1 MKIPATISTI
11 VNRPATI
18 AIVSVALTI
27 VSTTFAFVTNKK
39 AFDTADA
46 ALDDGAS
53 IETAVRIAA
62 RVKEATWAW
71 WTSAGILGIQLAII
85 AWLFVN
91 GSGGLGTATFAL
103 TAAWYAAIAV
113 VVIPN
118 VYSIDVLK
126 KSLSP
131 S

>member
-1 MKIPATISTI
+1 MKVPAMIIGTPSI
-11 VNRPATI
+11 V

-39 AFDTADA
+39 AFDAANA
-46 ALDDGAS
+46 ALNGGAS
-53 IETAVRIAA
+53 IETAVSTATRI
-62 RVKEATWAW
+62 KEATWAR
-71 WTSAGILGIQLAII
+71 WTSAAILGIQLAII
-85 AWLFVN
+85 VWLFVN

-118 VYSIDVLK
+118 VYSIDVVK
-126 KSLSP
+126 KSL
-131 S
+131 